1 MTNKYKKMNNQMKKN
16 QIDIVK
22 NFGIVLIEV
31 A

>member
-1 MTNKYKKMNNQMKKN
+1 MTNKYKKMNNKMKKN